1 MGFIGIFCLNE
12 ARRVWIGWE
21 GTGTMPL
28 IVGGI
33 FTLLALS
40 LWVFPAPKGV
50 PMVWYS
56 KGEMFRIGMI
66 TLCFALYLILMGW
79 LGYMVNTWL
88 LLAAVSKL
96 LSTRKIYGIL
106 IWTGAVAVGTYYI
119 FRKYLHVPLPVGY
132 IGELMRQYLG
142 LTF

>member
-1 MGFIGIFCLNE
+1 MGFIAIFCFTE
-12 ARRVWIGWE
+12 AHRVWIGWE

-40 LWVFPAPKGV
+40 LLVFPAPKAV
-50 PMVWYS
+50 PVVWYS

-66 TLCFALYLILMGW
+66 TLYFALYLSLMGW

-88 LLAAVSKL
+88 LLAAVSKQ
-96 LSTRKIYGIL
+96 LSTRKISGIL
-106 IWTGAVAVGTYYI
+106 IWTGAVAVGTYFI
-119 FRKYLHVPLPVGY
+119 FRKYLHVPLPVGF

-142 LTF
+142 LRF